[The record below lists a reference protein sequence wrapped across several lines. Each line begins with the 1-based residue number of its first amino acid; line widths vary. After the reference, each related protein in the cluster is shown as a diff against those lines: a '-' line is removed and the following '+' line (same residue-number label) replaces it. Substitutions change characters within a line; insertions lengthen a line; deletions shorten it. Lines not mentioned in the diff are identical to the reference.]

1 MPIYRAKVK
10 CFVGQSMREP
20 DEEFEYNGEFN
31 SNIELVGGT
40 EPDLPVA
47 SNTTVPSEEVK
58 PTIQS
63 IDYESMTKAELEV
76 YGRSIGIELDRRQTK
91 ETLISQLE
99 TAGKYVFVFL
109 SFYRGLVVILL
120 TSSFYRRCNG
130 N

>member
-58 PTIQS
+58 PTTQS
-63 IDYESMTKAELEV
+63 IDYQLMTKRELEV
-76 YGRSIGIELDRRQTK
+76 YGRSIGVELDRRQTK

-99 TAGKYVFVFL
+99 TADK
-109 SFYRGLVVILL
+109 
-120 TSSFYRRCNG
+120 
-130 N
+130 

>member
-10 CFVGQSMREP
+10 SFVGQSMREA

-47 SNTTVPSEEVK
+47 SNTTVPSEKVK

-63 IDYESMTKAELEV
+63 IDYESMTKAELEI
-76 YGRSIGIELDRRQTK
+76 YGRSIGVELDRRQTK

-99 TAGKYVFVFL
+99 TASK
-109 SFYRGLVVILL
+109 
-120 TSSFYRRCNG
+120 
-130 N
+130 